1 MQISVLKINIIVF
14 LLAGLLH
21 SQSVDKDG
29 GTSNLEIITNLLNK
43 NIGLVENQLV
53 ILGKDKVFC
62 LSVKGKG
69 DCPEYFNKVFRQ
81 KFSDVKIV
89 NESADSSMDYRMEF
103 RNVDFLVKYY
113 EITGSLIKNKKVKRN
128 IWVKN
133 RCSIYNK
140 ETDSVVYSKE
150 SGEMQSDEFYL
161 DELEEIERSNYSFT
175 KGTLPE
181 QSFWEKAFVPGIVTL
196 TSAAAIVL
204 FFVIRS
210 K

>member
-1 MQISVLKINIIVF
+1 MQISILKINIIV
-14 LLAGLLH
+14 LLLTGLLH
-21 SQSVDKDG
+21 SQSVDKKYG
-29 GTSNLEIITNLLNK
+29 KSNFEIITNLVDK
-43 NIGLVENQLV
+43 NLGLVENQFV

-62 LSVKGKG
+62 LSIKGNG

-81 KFSDVKIV
+81 KYSDIKIV
-89 NESADSSMDYRMEF
+89 NESACTSSDYRIEF

-113 EITGSLIKNKKVKRN
+113 EITGSVIKNKKVKRN

-133 RCSIYNK
+133 RCSIYYK
-140 ETDSVVYSKE
+140 ETDSIVYSKE
-150 SGEMQSDEFYL
+150 SGETQNDDFYL
-161 DELEEIERSNYSFT
+161 DDLEETERSSYGFT